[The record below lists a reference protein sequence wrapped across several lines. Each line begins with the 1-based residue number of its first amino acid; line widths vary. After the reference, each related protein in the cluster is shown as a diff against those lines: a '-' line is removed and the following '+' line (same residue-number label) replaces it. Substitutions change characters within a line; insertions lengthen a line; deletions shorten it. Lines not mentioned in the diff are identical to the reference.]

1 MSYGILLLR
10 IVVGTTM
17 AGHGVQKLLGWFD
30 GPGQKGTEQMFR
42 KLGFPAAA
50 AMAIL
55 AAVAETGGLFF
66 AVGLLTPLAA
76 LGIAV
81 VMLNAIGSVHWK
93 NGFWNS
99 AGGYEFPLVML
110 ATAVAVAATGPGR
123 FSADRAIGWDGEISG
138 LWWGV
143 GVLGVALLISAATL
157 ATRRLAKPQPEEAA
171 PPPTQQD
178 ADAPLSREA
187 AQDRALARQ
196 NH

>member
-1 MSYGILLLR
+1 MAYGILLLR

-17 AGHGVQKLLGWFD
+17 AGHGLQKLLGWFG
-30 GPGQKGTEQMFR
+30 GPGQKGTEHMFR

-55 AAVAETGGLFF
+55 AALAETGGLLF

-76 LGIAV
+76 LGIAI

-99 AGGYEFPLVML
+99 AGGFEFPLVML
-110 ATAVAVAATGPGR
+110 AAAIAVAMTGPRR
-123 FSADRAIGWDGEISG
+123 FSADAAIGWDGSISG

-143 GVLGVALLISAATL
+143 GVLAAALLVSALTL
-157 ATRRLAKPQPEEAA
+157 ATRRGEEPTLQEEA
-171 PPPTQQD
+171 P

-196 NH
+196 SR

>member
-1 MSYGILLLR
+1 MAYGILLLR
-10 IVVGTTM
+10 IVVGTTI

-30 GPGQKGTEQMFR
+30 GPGLDGTQQMFR

-50 AMAIL
+50 AMAML
-55 AAVAETGGLFF
+55 AALAETGGLLF

-99 AGGYEFPLVML
+99 AGGFEFPFVML
-110 ATAVAVAATGPGR
+110 AAAIAVAATGPGR
-123 FSADRAIGWDGEISG
+123 FSADAAIGWDGSISG

-143 GVLGVALLISAATL
+143 GVLALALLVSALTL
-157 ATRRLAKPQPEEAA
+157 AARRVEQPQVEEAVA
-171 PPPTQQD
+171 GPED

-196 NH
+196 SR

>member
-1 MSYGILLLR
+1 MAYGILLLR
-10 IVVGTTM
+10 IVVGTTI

-30 GPGQKGTEQMFR
+30 GPGFNGTQQMFR

-50 AMAIL
+50 AMAML
-55 AAVAETGGLFF
+55 AALAETGGLLF
-66 AVGLLTPLAA
+66 AAGLLTPLAA

-99 AGGYEFPLVML
+99 AGGFEFPLVML
-110 ATAVAVAATGPGR
+110 GAAIAVAATGPGR
-123 FSADRAIGWDGEISG
+123 FSADAAIGWGGSISG
-138 LWWGV
+138 LWWGI
-143 GVLGVALLISAATL
+143 GVLAAAIVISTL
-157 ATRRLAKPQPEEAA
+157 TLMTRRVEQPQVEEAA
-171 PPPTQQD
+171 PAQDD

-196 NH
+196 SR